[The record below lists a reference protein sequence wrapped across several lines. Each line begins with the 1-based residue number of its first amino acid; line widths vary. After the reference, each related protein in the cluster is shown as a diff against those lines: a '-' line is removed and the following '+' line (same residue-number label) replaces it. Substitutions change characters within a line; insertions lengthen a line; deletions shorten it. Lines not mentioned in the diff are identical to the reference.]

1 MAAGERIMMR
11 RSCRTFQ
18 PLLVEYA
25 DGELDT
31 PGRQRLEDHLAECP
45 RCCTDL
51 AALREVPSLLRTSSV
66 PDPGD
71 AFWLHQRHAIGRAI
85 RNLPEPRAA
94 GWLERLRATF
104 AMPSLRYPIA
114 VAVSLAVALA
124 VYRLAARPPM
134 SQPAASTEQVAQLDN
149 QSLAALHDLM
159 QAVVPTD
166 ESLSQGSADDE
177 TLLAA
182 LPLNELVGVTIL
194 PEAPRAADLEE
205 SELEGIGDL
214 IGDLG

>member
-1 MAAGERIMMR
+1 MMR

-18 PLLVEYA
+18 PLLVDHA
-25 DGELDT
+25 DGALDA

-45 RCCTDL
+45 RCRTDL
-51 AALREVPSLLRTSSV
+51 AALREVPSLLHTSSV

-71 AFWLHQRHAIGRAI
+71 VFWLRQRHAIGRAI
-85 RNLPEPRAA
+85 RNLPEPRAV
-94 GWLERLRATF
+94 GWLDRLRAAF
-104 AMPSLRYPIA
+104 AMPTLRYPIA

-124 VYRLAARPPM
+124 VYRLAERPPM
-134 SQPAASTEQVAQLDN
+134 SPLGAATEQVAQLDN

-166 ESLSQGSADDE
+166 ESLSQASADDE
-177 TLLAA
+177 TLLAT
-182 LPLNELVGVTIL
+182 LPLNELVGVPIL
-194 PEAPRAADLEE
+194 PEAPRASDLEE